1 MLTNYVNINK
11 ISRYGKNTFTQ
22 IDDCFRSCCNDTL
35 FAIIPDEY
43 PWYYE
48 LLLFN
53 AGLWPWLFA
62 KKELKKMKSQ
72 LNYN

>member
-1 MLTNYVNINK
+1 MEKIHLLKLTIVLGVVVMIL
-11 ISRYGKNTFTQ
+11 S
-22 IDDCFRSCCNDTL
+22 

>member
-1 MLTNYVNINK
+1 MKKTHLLKLTIALGVTVMI
-11 ISRYGKNTFTQ
+11 IS
-22 IDDCFRSCCNDTL
+22 
-35 FAIIPDEY
+35 FATVPDEY

-72 LNYN
+72 LNLN

>member
-1 MLTNYVNINK
+1 MKKTDLLRLVIVLGVVVM
-11 ISRYGKNTFTQ
+11 ILS
-22 IDDCFRSCCNDTL
+22 

-72 LNYN
+72 LKYN

>member
-1 MLTNYVNINK
+1 LEKIHLLKLTIVLGVVVMIL
-11 ISRYGKNTFTQ
+11 S
-22 IDDCFRSCCNDTL
+22 

-43 PWYYE
+43 PWYNE

>member
-1 MLTNYVNINK
+1 MEKIHLLKLTIVLGVVVMIL
-11 ISRYGKNTFTQ
+11 S
-22 IDDCFRSCCNDTL
+22 

-53 AGLWPWLFA
+53 AGLWPWLFG